1 MQKSPDPEGLLARIR
16 EYGGPAATVMEVCGT
31 HTVAIARMGL
41 RGLLPPSVKLLSGPG
56 CPVCVTP
63 VETIDQAI
71 YLAEEKG
78 VVLATYGDA
87 VRVPGSSSTLA
98 AVRGAGASVAPVYS
112 AMDALK
118 IAAENPARE
127 VVFLGLGFET
137 TSPTVAF
144 AIRQAKSRNIKNFSV
159 LAAHK
164 ALMPAMEILASD
176 PEMRVNAFLCPGHA
190 SMVIGL
196 KAYRPLCAK
205 FGLPCVVAGF
215 EAGDV
220 LAGIAMILDQLAK
233 GEARVDNAYPRAVTE
248 EGNPAALAAL
258 AEVYRIADGRWRG
271 LGELPGSCYAI
282 SEEFAEF
289 DAEKRYLEGIVF
301 DGREPPGC
309 RCAEVL
315 RGRAEP
321 KECKLF
327 ATACT
332 PENPVGACMVSSEGA
347 CGAHCRYRGVD

>member
-1 MQKSPDPEGLLARIR
+1 MRKSPDPKELLDKIK
-16 EYGGPAATVMEVCGT
+16 GWSGPPVTIMEVCGT

-41 RGLLPPSVKLLSGPG
+41 RGLLPPNVKLLSGPG

-71 YLAEEKG
+71 YLAEKG
-78 VVLATYGDA
+78 AILATYGDA
-87 VRVPGSSSTLA
+87 VRVPGSRTTLA
-98 AVRGAGASVAPVYS
+98 AVRGAGAFVAPVYS

-118 IAAENPARE
+118 LATENPERQ

-144 AIRQAKSRNIKNFSV
+144 AIRQAKAGNIGNFSV

-164 ALMPAMEILASD
+164 ALMPAMDVLASD

-205 FGLPCVVAGF
+205 FELPCVVAGF
-215 EAGDV
+215 GTDDV
-220 LAGIAMILDQLAK
+220 LTGLAMILDQLEK
-233 GEARVDNAYPRAVTE
+233 GEAKVENAYPRAVTE
-248 EGNPAALAAL
+248 EGNPAALASL
-258 AEVYRIADGRWRG
+258 AEVYRIADGGWRG

-282 SEEFAEF
+282 ADEYEHF
-289 DAEKRYLEGIVF
+289 DAEKRFLAGVTFE
-301 DGREPPGC
+301 GREPPGC

-321 KECKLF
+321 KDCKLF

-347 CGAHCRYRGVD
+347 CGAHYRYRGVD